1 LVVNGLSETESGDL
15 LVGLSGLEHEDI
27 VIVRRPRSGLRSII
41 AVHSTLLG
49 PSLGGARF
57 YPYEDEAVALED
69 VLRLSRAMTEKA
81 ALAGLAQGG
90 GKAVIIGDPTVV
102 KTPELLR
109 EFAAAVNSLDGRYVT
124 AEDVGTTQD
133 DMDLI
138 RETTPFVAG
147 TATSRGG
154 SGDPSAATALGV
166 VFAMEA
172 AAAHRWGDDLKGK
185 TVCVVG
191 AGKVGEEVIRLL
203 VQRRAVVIAAD
214 VNRDKAKA
222 AIRTGAIRL
231 IDPTDAPRATADI
244 LCPCALGGLLTED
257 AVPDL
262 HCAVIVG
269 AANNQLASAQVAD
282 SLAAAGILYVP
293 DFLANAGGI
302 INIAEEAH
310 GYDQARAV
318 KAVGQI
324 RDTATL
330 VLEGAKARGIT
341 PLAAAEELVA
351 KRLARARD
359 SVGHSPSDT
368 EHSPAA
374 FATPVG
380 PGSRKAGPEDRL

>member
-1 LVVNGLSETESGDL
+1 
-15 LVGLSGLEHEDI
+15 
-27 VIVRRPRSGLRSII
+27 
-41 AVHSTLLG
+41 
-49 PSLGGARF
+49 
-57 YPYEDEAVALED
+57 
-69 VLRLSRAMTEKA
+69 
-81 ALAGLAQGG
+81 
-90 GKAVIIGDPTVV
+90 V

-109 EFAAAVNSLDGRYVT
+109 DFAAAVNSLDGRYVT

-154 SGDPSAATALGV
+154 SGDPSSATALGV
-166 VFAMEA
+166 VVAMEA
-172 AAAHRWGDDLKGK
+172 AAAHRWGDDLDGK

-214 VNRDKAKA
+214 VNHAKAEA

-231 IDPTDAPRATADI
+231 IDPSDAPKATADI
-244 LCPCALGGLLTED
+244 LCPCALGGLLSED

-262 HCAVIVG
+262 HYSIIVG
-269 AANNQLASAQVAD
+269 AANNQLASAQVAN

-302 INIAEEAH
+302 INIAEEVH
-310 GYDQARAV
+310 GYDRARAV
-318 KAVGQI
+318 KAVCQI
-324 RDTATL
+324 RDTTTL
-330 VLEGAKARGIT
+330 VLERAKVRGIT

-351 KRLARARD
+351 KRLVRARD
-359 SVGHSPSDT
+359 SIDHSIESSAGSN
-368 EHSPAA
+368 HSQ
-374 FATPVG
+374 
-380 PGSRKAGPEDRL
+380 PGETRGAKPTTGSSN

>member
-1 LVVNGLSETESGDL
+1 LE
-15 LVGLSGLEHEDI
+15 GLSGSEHEDI
-27 VIVRRPRSGLRSII
+27 LIVRRARSGLRAII

-57 YPYEDEAVALED
+57 YPYEDEAIALDD

-90 GKAVIIGDPTVV
+90 GKAVIIGDPTLV
-102 KTPELLR
+102 KTPDLLR
-109 EFAAAVNSLDGRYVT
+109 DFAAAVNSLDGRYVT

-138 RETTPFVAG
+138 RETTPFVGG

-154 SGDPSAATALGV
+154 SGDPSSATALGV
-166 VFAMEA
+166 VVAMEA

-203 VQRRAVVIAAD
+203 VRRRAVVLAAD
-214 VNRDKAKA
+214 VNHDKAEA
-222 AIRTGAIRL
+222 ALRTGAFRL
-231 IDPTDAPRATADI
+231 IDPSDAPGAAADI
-244 LCPCALGGLLTED
+244 LCPCALGGLLTEK

-262 HCAVIVG
+262 RCAITVG
-269 AANNQLASAQVAD
+269 AANNQLASAHVAD
-282 SLAAAGILYVP
+282 SLANAGILYVP

-310 GYDQARAV
+310 GYDGVRAV
-318 KAVGQI
+318 KAVGGI
-324 RDTATL
+324 RDTTAL
-330 VLEGAKARGIT
+330 VLQRAEAQGIT

-351 KRLARARD
+351 KRLAGAREN
-359 SVGHSPSDT
+359 VGHFIETS
-368 EHSPAA
+368 AG
-374 FATPVG
+374 ATIRSQVT
-380 PGSRKAGPEDRL
+380 REE

>member
-1 LVVNGLSETESGDL
+1 MSGPRKTESSGL
-15 LVGLSGLEHEDI
+15 LESLSGSEHEDV
-27 VIVRRPRSGLRSII
+27 VIRRRPRSGLRAII

-57 YPYEDEAVALED
+57 YPYEDEAVALDD

-90 GKAVIIGDPTVV
+90 GKAVIIGDPNLV
-102 KTPELLR
+102 KTPDLLHD
-109 EFAAAVNSLDGRYVT
+109 FAAAVNSLDGRYVT

-133 DMDLI
+133 DMDVI

-147 TATSRGG
+147 TAISRGG
-154 SGDPSAATALGV
+154 SGDPSSATALGV
-166 VFAMEA
+166 VVAMEA
-172 AAAHRWGDDLKGK
+172 AAAHRWGDDLEGK
-185 TVCVVG
+185 SVCVVG
-191 AGKVGEEVIRLL
+191 AGKVGKEVIRLL

-214 VNRDKAKA
+214 VNHDKADA
-222 AIRTGAIRL
+222 ALRNGAIRL
-231 IDPTDAPRATADI
+231 IDPSHALGATADI

-262 HCAVIVG
+262 HCAIIVG
-269 AANNQLASAQVAD
+269 AANNQLASVQVAD
-282 SLAAAGILYVP
+282 LLAAAGILYVP

-310 GYDQARAV
+310 GYERARAV

-324 RDTATL
+324 RDTTTL
-330 VLEGAKARGIT
+330 VLERGETRGIT

-351 KRLARARD
+351 KRLARARTA
-359 SVGHSPSDT
+359 SVTSS
-368 EHSPAA
+368 
-374 FATPVG
+374 
-380 PGSRKAGPEDRL
+380 SRPLTQTIRNQMTREE

>member
-1 LVVNGLSETESGDL
+1 LAVSGLSETESSEL
-15 LVGLSGLEHEDI
+15 LKDLSGSEHEDI
-27 VIVRRPRSGLRSII
+27 LIVRRARSGLRAII

-57 YPYEDEAVALED
+57 YPYEDEAVALDD

-90 GKAVIIGDPTVV
+90 GKAVIIGDPTLV
-102 KTPELLR
+102 KTPDLLR
-109 EFAAAVNSLDGRYVT
+109 DFAAAVDSLDGRYVT
-124 AEDVGTTQD
+124 AEDVGTNQD
-133 DMDLI
+133 DMDLL
-138 RETTPFVAG
+138 RETTPFVGG

-154 SGDPSAATALGV
+154 SGDPSSATAHGV
-166 VFAMEA
+166 VVAMEA
-172 AAAHRWGDDLKGK
+172 AAAHRWNDDLNGK

-203 VQRRAVVIAAD
+203 VQRGAVVIAAD
-214 VNRDKAKA
+214 VDHDKAEA
-222 AIRTGAIRL
+222 ALRTGAIRL
-231 IDPTDAPRATADI
+231 IDPSDALGTTADI
-244 LCPCALGGLLTED
+244 LCPCALGGLLTDD

-262 HCAVIVG
+262 HCAIIVG
-269 AANNQLASAQVAD
+269 AANNQLARAQVAH

-310 GYDQARAV
+310 GYDRARAV

-324 RDTATL
+324 RDTTTL
-330 VLEGAKARGIT
+330 VLERAEARGIT

-359 SVGHSPSDT
+359 SVDHFIELSAGADRRSQPGDT
-368 EHSPAA
+368 
-374 FATPVG
+374 
-380 PGSRKAGPEDRL
+380 R

>member
-1 LVVNGLSETESGDL
+1 MNCVSETESDEVL
-15 LVGLSGLEHEDI
+15 ESLSGSEHEDI
-27 VIVRRPRSGLRSII
+27 VIIRRAMSGLRAII

-57 YPYEDEAVALED
+57 YPYEDEAVALDD

-90 GKAVIIGDPTVV
+90 GKAVIIGDPNLV
-102 KTPELLR
+102 KTPDLLHD
-109 EFAAAVNSLDGRYVT
+109 FAAAVNSLGGRYIT
-124 AEDVGTTQD
+124 AEDVGSTQD

-147 TATSRGG
+147 TAISRGG
-154 SGDPSAATALGV
+154 SGDPSSATALGV
-166 VFAMEA
+166 VVAMEA

-191 AGKVGEEVIRLL
+191 AGKVGQEVIRLL
-203 VQRRAVVIAAD
+203 AQRQAVVIAAD
-214 VNRDKAKA
+214 VNHERAKA
-222 AIRTGAIRL
+222 AVRTGAARL
-231 IDPTDAPRATADI
+231 IDPSDAAGATADI

-257 AVPDL
+257 AVTDL
-262 HCAVIVG
+262 RYAIIVG

-282 SLAAAGILYVP
+282 LLAAAGILYVP

-310 GYDQARAV
+310 GYDHACAV

-324 RDTATL
+324 RDTTMMVFERAD
-330 VLEGAKARGIT
+330 VRGIT
-341 PLAAAEELVA
+341 PLAAAEQLVA
-351 KRLARARD
+351 KRLGSARD
-359 SVGHSPSDT
+359 SSRHLIESTAGANHLQPGDTRGVKPSAH
-368 EHSPAA
+368 E
-374 FATPVG
+374 
-380 PGSRKAGPEDRL
+380 RR

>member
-1 LVVNGLSETESGDL
+1 M
-15 LVGLSGLEHEDI
+15 
-27 VIVRRPRSGLRSII
+27 RRAGSGLRTII

-57 YPYEDEAVALED
+57 YPYKDEAVALED
-69 VLRLSRAMTEKA
+69 VLRLSRAMTDKA

-90 GKAVIIGDPTVV
+90 GKAVIIGDPTLV
-102 KTPELLR
+102 KTPDLLR
-109 EFAAAVNSLDGRYVT
+109 DFAAAVNSLDGRYVT

-154 SGDPSAATALGV
+154 SGDPSSATALGV
-166 VFAMEA
+166 VVAMEA

-214 VNRDKAKA
+214 VNHDKADT

-231 IDPTDAPRATADI
+231 IDPSDAPDATADI
-244 LCPCALGGLLTED
+244 LCPCALGGLHTED

-262 HCAVIVG
+262 HCAIIVG

-310 GYDQARAV
+310 GYDRSRSV

-324 RDTATL
+324 RDTTTL
-330 VLEGAKARGIT
+330 VLERAKAQGIT

-359 SVGHSPSDT
+359 SVDHFIESSAGGNHSQPGDSRGVKPS
-368 EHSPAA
+368 PRRR
-374 FATPVG
+374 P
-380 PGSRKAGPEDRL
+380 